1 MEYVRCSKKKLV
13 GWILALNKIYL
24 MKRLMMVKRIPVRYK
39 MAPTSRVRTPAAS
52 LTLLGFPTHKS
63 QTRNIRHLQASFKYQ

>member
-1 MEYVRCSKKKLV
+1 MLGAQKKLV

-39 MAPTSRVRTPAAS
+39 MAPTTRVRTLAAS

-63 QTRNIRHLQASFKYQ
+63 QVQTRNIRHLQAAFKYQ